1 MPETSQK
8 YPPPQNLIQ
17 SNQKTGFIKMNAKV
31 LLMEDDA
38 QLSEIIKEYLEE
50 NGYDVKLA
58 TDGEEAFDMA
68 YEEKFDI
75 FLLDVKVPLMNGFDL
90 LSKLRRE
97 GNETPAIFLTSL
109 NGIEDLSRSFE
120 AGCDDYLKKP
130 FHLKELALR
139 IDKVM
144 QSCTLPQ
151 SHVKLSK
158 SYAYDASTSTLMC
171 DNVTQPL
178 SKRQLQI
185 IDLLARNRGR
195 VVDFDQFRA
204 YVWDEEY
211 VDNATIRAEVSRLK
225 KSLKEDFIQNIRA
238 LGYMID
244 IPRT

>member
-1 MPETSQK
+1 VK
-8 YPPPQNLIQ
+8 I
-17 SNQKTGFIKMNAKV
+17 
-31 LLMEDDA
+31 LLLEDE
-38 QLSEIIKEYLEE
+38 QMLSEAINEYLLALGHRVSLLY
-50 NGYDVKLA
+50 NGNDALETLKKE
-58 TDGEEAFDMA
+58 T
-68 YEEKFDI
+68 
-75 FLLDVKVPLMNGFDL
+75 FDL
-90 LSKLRRE
+90 LILDINVPGIDGLELLEALHLLKIR
-97 GNETPAIFLTSL
+97 TPALYISALVDIE
-109 NGIEDLSRSFE
+109 GISRAYDL
-120 AGCDDYLKKP
+120 GCYDYLKKP

-244 IPRT
+244 IPRNY

>member
-1 MPETSQK
+1 MK
-8 YPPPQNLIQ
+8 I
-17 SNQKTGFIKMNAKV
+17 
-31 LLMEDDA
+31 LLLEDE
-38 QLSEIIKEYLEE
+38 QMLSEAINEYLLALGHRVSLLY
-50 NGYDVKLA
+50 NGNDALETLKKE
-58 TDGEEAFDMA
+58 T
-68 YEEKFDI
+68 
-75 FLLDVKVPLMNGFDL
+75 FDL
-90 LSKLRRE
+90 LILDINVPGIDGLELLEALHLLKIR
-97 GNETPAIFLTSL
+97 TPALYISALVDIE
-109 NGIEDLSRSFE
+109 GISRAYDL
-120 AGCDDYLKKP
+120 GCYDYLKKP

-244 IPRT
+244 IPRNY

>member
-1 MPETSQK
+1 MK
-8 YPPPQNLIQ
+8 I
-17 SNQKTGFIKMNAKV
+17 
-31 LLMEDDA
+31 LLLEDE
-38 QLSEIIKEYLEE
+38 QMLSEAIHEYLLALGHRVTLFY
-50 NGYDVKLA
+50 NGS
-58 TDGEEAFDMA
+58 EAL
-68 YEEKFDI
+68 EHLKKET
-75 FLLDVKVPLMNGFDL
+75 FDL
-90 LSKLRRE
+90 LILDINVPGIDGLELLEALHILKIR
-97 GNETPAIFLTSL
+97 TPALYISALVDIE
-109 NGIEDLSRSFE
+109 GISRAYDL
-120 AGCDDYLKKP
+120 GCYDYLKKP

-144 QSCTLPQ
+144 QNCTIPQ

-185 IDLLARNRGR
+185 IDLLSRNRGR

>member
-1 MPETSQK
+1 M
-8 YPPPQNLIQ
+8 
-17 SNQKTGFIKMNAKV
+17 
-31 LLMEDDA
+31 
-38 QLSEIIKEYLEE
+38 LSEAIHEYLLALGHRVSLLY
-50 NGYDVKLA
+50 NGNDALETLKK
-58 TDGEEAFDMA
+58 EAFDLLIL
-68 YEEKFDI
+68 DI
-75 FLLDVKVPLMNGFDL
+75 NVPGIDGLELLEALHL
-90 LSKLRRE
+90 LKIR
-97 GNETPAIFLTSL
+97 TPAIYISALVDIE
-109 NGIEDLSRSFE
+109 GISRAYDL
-120 AGCDDYLKKP
+120 GCYDYLKKP

-144 QSCTLPQ
+144 QSCTAPQ